1 MPRTADVVVAGLGAM
16 GSAATRALA
25 RRGLRVVG
33 LDRFQPPHTLGSSH
47 GRSRIIREAYFEHP
61 AYVPLVQRAYTLW
74 HELEAESGR
83 SLLRTT
89 GGLMVGPP
97 EGVLVEGA
105 RRSARAHGLA
115 HEELSADEIRRRFPG
130 FAPAPGTVGLL
141 EPRAGVL
148 FPEACV
154 QAALDGAASAGA
166 ELRTDEHVMGWS
178 EEGGRGGDA
187 VRVTTARE
195 AWSAAHLVLA
205 VGAWLPRLARALP
218 LAVERQVMYWFA
230 PRKPALFAPEVCP
243 IALWEFG
250 AGRLFYTLPD
260 FGDGFK
266 AAIHHDGEATDPDRV
281 RREPTAED
289 EADIR
294 APLTRFLPAA
304 VGEVREAR
312 VCLYTNTP
320 DQHFLIDRHP
330 DHPRVWI
337 VSPCSGHGF
346 KFASAIG
353 EVVTDLV
360 TEGRSRFDL
369 APFSLSR
376 FAPRPGA

>member
-1 MPRTADVVVAGLGAM
+1 VTRSVDVVVAGLGAM
-16 GSAATRALA
+16 GSAAARTLA

-33 LDRFQPPHTLGSSH
+33 LDRFRPPHTLGSSH

-74 HELEAESGR
+74 HELEKESGR
-83 SLLRTT
+83 PLLRRT

-97 EGVLVEGA
+97 DGVLIEGA
-105 RRSARAHGLA
+105 RRSARTHGLP

-130 FAPAPGTVGLL
+130 FAPDPGTIGLL

-154 QAALDGAASAGA
+154 QAALDGAERAGA
-166 ELRTDEHVMGWS
+166 ELRTDEEVTGWTG
-178 EEGGRGGDA
+178 EGHG
-187 VRVTTARE
+187 VRVTSASET
-195 AWSAAHLVLA
+195 WSAAHLVIA
-205 VGAWLPRLARALP
+205 VGAWLPRLAPDLP

-230 PRKPALFAPEVCP
+230 PSAPALFAPEVCP

-294 APLTRFLPAA
+294 AALAHFLPAA
-304 VGEVREAR
+304 AGAVREAR

-330 DHPRVWI
+330 DHPRVLI

-353 EVVTDLV
+353 EVVADLV
-360 TEGRSRFDL
+360 TEGGSRFDL
-369 APFSLSR
+369 APFALSR
-376 FAPRPGA
+376 FTKR